1 MNGYFDNM
9 GTGQSSGSEFD
20 FARNGSGNPGAVPAT
35 GFYDRMF
42 GHKRGPGGGKNAP
55 PVPLAPS
62 GNPAHTPPVGGPSLT
77 SGPGLVKRIMSS
89 IAAGPSYNTQGQPLV
104 PGMGVT
110 VPELM
115 QKVGQNVQ
123 DIQKQ
128 YGTSLQDMQRQY
140 GQRLRDMQDG
150 YGQSVQGLTNAISRA
165 SGGLPPFGGTGMA
178 PTPAPM
184 PQPPQMGPYGM
195 PPARMP
201 GPPPG
206 MTPQG
211 PPPAAMP
218 QQPRGFFSGGYAR
231 GGYPNLM
238 LGMPQRRAH
247 GGGSEGAVPDAGPG
261 DGRTDNVNARLSKGE
276 FVQDAE
282 TVSLLGNGSSSAGAR
297 GMEAIRQE
305 IRKHKGRSLA
315 RGDFSPDARDPAHY
329 AKIGIKAAQAYKGS
343 KR

>member
-42 GHKRGPGGGKNAP
+42 GHKRGPGGGKNQP

-123 DIQKQ
+123 DMQRQ
-128 YGTSLQDMQRQY
+128 YGMSLQDMQRQY
-140 GQRLRDMQDG
+140 GQRLQDMRDG
-150 YGQSVQGLTNAISRA
+150 YGQNIQGLSNAISRA

-178 PTPAPM
+178 PMPQPGSTGPQYTPPMPSADGGPQYRPPGPAAPM
-184 PQPPQMGPYGM
+184 PNGAPPR
-195 PPARMP
+195 PA
-201 GPPPG
+201 
-206 MTPQG
+206 
-211 PPPAAMP
+211 
-218 QQPRGFFSGGYAR
+218 GFFAGGYAR

-247 GGGSEGAVPDAGPG
+247 GGGSEGAVPDNGPG

-282 TVSLLGNGSSSAGAR
+282 TVALLGNGSSSAGAH